1 MFSYPPCPWILTR
14 DNLVS
19 RWIDSPTMPP
29 AAGTGSGIEMV
40 ITTEYLA
47 MRLDW
52 LIELL
57 QDCLGDDAG
66 DL

>member
-1 MFSYPPCPWILTR
+1 
-14 DNLVS
+14 
-19 RWIDSPTMPP
+19 MPP